1 MRRVRSLFLG
11 HTISVHKPRPAVKN
25 QWYMVLRIW
34 RNYNHDDIGLERLI
48 RLVLAITQFL
58 SLGLYIKQ
66 FTGRWGA
73 QIRKLITEVYVICK
87 LIFPILIFRYNLE
100 GEFWAACLT
109 AYFLSET
116 VLYLGGLV
124 FLQDVSNY
132 RVSPKRSLAL
142 LFVNFFE
149 LVFEF
154 GLLYAYLSSGD
165 PDQFS
170 RSLTSG
176 HDAIY
181 FSFVTGA
188 TLGYGDIVPISSG
201 ARELVMVQMTLT
213 FVFVGLFINYFASLL
228 HKFSPSATATNESK
242 KIRHRRRASRPVK

>member
-1 MRRVRSLFLG
+1 
-11 HTISVHKPRPAVKN
+11 
-25 QWYMVLRIW
+25 MVLRIW

-48 RLVLAITQFL
+48 RLMLAITQFL

-66 FTGRWGA
+66 FTGRWGS
-73 QIRKLITEVYVICK
+73 QIRKLITEVYVILK
-87 LIFPILIFRYNLE
+87 LIFPLVIFRHNLE
-100 GEFWAACLT
+100 GEFWAAILT

-132 RVSPKRSLAL
+132 KVSPKRSLAL

-154 GLLYAYLSSGD
+154 GLLYAFLSSSDPGD
-165 PDQFS
+165 FS
-170 RSLTSG
+170 RSLTEA

-188 TLGYGDIVPISSG
+188 TLGYGDIVPLSSA

-228 HKFSPSATATNESK
+228 QKFTPQTSAASDSK
-242 KIRHRRRASRPVK
+242 KIRHRRRTSRPAK

>member
-1 MRRVRSLFLG
+1 VVYCS
-11 HTISVHKPRPAVKN
+11 
-25 QWYMVLRIW
+25 QDW

-48 RLVLAITQFL
+48 RLALAISQFL
-58 SLGLYIKQ
+58 SLGLYLKQ
-66 FTGRWGA
+66 FTGRWGG
-73 QIRKLITEVYVICK
+73 QVRKLCTEFYVICK
-87 LIFPILIFRYNLE
+87 LLFPLAVFRLNLE
-100 GEFWAACLT
+100 GEVWAAYLT
-109 AYFLSET
+109 AYFLAET
-116 VLYLGGLV
+116 ILYLGGLV

-149 LVFEF
+149 IVFEF
-154 GLLYAYLSSGD
+154 GLLYAFLSAGD
-165 PDQFS
+165 AGRFS
-170 RSLTSG
+170 KSLTEA

-188 TLGYGDIVPISSG
+188 TLGYGDIVPLSSA

-228 HKFSPSATATNESK
+228 QKYTPSAPSGK
-242 KIRHRRRASRPVK
+242 DSRKIRHRKKTV